1 MATTIVGEMREGS
14 ASVKKGKGTS
24 LTFTSSFNFLVLA
37 SSTSVTREEVL
48 LTTSGLP
55 IVGVVYGVIQA
66 TCTGIS
72 CKRDTKNALYWH
84 VTAEFDTGRED
95 QKQDPSDPTNPDPT
109 TWLPVFVIDSFETKQ
124 RILTIDKTPASAS
137 PPGPK
142 TCSNSANQP
151 FGEPLTETVT
161 LCSYTFTQ
169 FEDASQDINEIMD
182 RNDTV
187 NKIAFAGRDA
197 RTLKLNV
204 TSAELGYYASFQA
217 WRVGYRVTYDR
228 DTWDVQMLDVGPN
241 ELIGSELVPCMDKE
255 RNFRVI
261 GNLDGFG
268 RQQDQDEEPYVI
280 TFRTKTEIDFNTF
293 IRV

>member
-1 MATTIVGEMREGS
+1 MATAIVGEMREGN
-14 ASVKKGKGTS
+14 ASIKKGKGTS

-37 SSTSVTREEVL
+37 DSTSVTREEVL
-48 LTTSGLP
+48 LGTAGLP
-55 IVGVVYGVIQA
+55 IVGVVYGLIQA
-66 TCTGIS
+66 TCTSINA
-72 CKRDTKNALYWH
+72 KRNTKNTLYWD
-84 VTAEFDTGRED
+84 VTCEFDTGRED
-95 QKQDPSDPTNPDPT
+95 QKQDPEDPDNPDPT
-109 TWLPVFVIDSFETKQ
+109 TWLPVFVIDSFEAKQ
-124 RILTIDKTPASAS
+124 RILTVDKTPASAS

-142 TCSNSANQP
+142 TCTNSANQP

-169 FEDASQDINEIMD
+169 FENPAQDINTIMD

-187 NKIAFAGRDA
+187 NKILFAGRNA
-197 RTLKLNV
+197 RTLKLTV
-204 TSAELGYYASFQA
+204 TSAELGYYASFSA

-228 DTWDVQMLDVGPN
+228 DTWDVKMLDVGPN
-241 ELIGSELVPCMDKE
+241 QLDGTQLAPCMDKE

-261 GNLDGFG
+261 GNLDGNG
-268 RQQDQDEEPYVI
+268 VQQDQDEDPYVI